1 MAKEMVFDRI
11 GRIKAPVPW
20 KDQNIKDVIWVHIHR
35 YPVDGEV
42 VSPYYGLGANWMF
55 SGSLGRWSSLAQ
67 KGCLS
72 RRRKTLI
79 LNLCCL
85 AAISS
90 HGKGFR
96 SKP

>member
-1 MAKEMVFDRI
+1 MVFDRI
-11 GRIKAPVPW
+11 GRIKASDPW
-20 KDQNIKDVIWVHIHR
+20 KDQNIKDVIWGTS
-35 YPVDGEV
+35 PVDGEG
-42 VSPYYGLGANWMF
+42 VSPYYGLGANCMF

-67 KGCLS
+67 KGYLS